1 MGIFLGDFRAEYGN
15 HKIRMFDKAG
25 LVTIEYR
32 LYIDDKLIDSIKST
46 PIIQIG
52 KYELHGVIQED
63 GIDKPVLVKI
73 TQTLYSTM
81 YKLFINNHQ
90 IPIRRW
96 K

>member
-1 MGIFLGDFRAEYGN
+1 ML
-15 HKIRMFDKAG
+15 K
-25 LVTIEYR
+25 T
-32 LYIDDKLIDSIKST
+32 LYPIQTSFSIYTTLANPQLLSITHDKLIDSIKST